1 MNILLTI
8 DSKSNGSD
16 LKSELKKIPG
26 VRIIGLT
33 ENSIE
38 VLYALIQ
45 NQVDLMIID
54 NSLKSLSAKD
64 CYGMVQKL
72 NIPVKILLL
81 VDAEEEFMLVENPDC
96 FDGYLLRNSN
106 VEDIVAG
113 IESAKNIQRKIITEP
128 DDIYMSQVAS

>member
-8 DSKSNGSD
+8 DSKSNGGD
-16 LKSELKKIPG
+16 LSSELKKIPD
-26 VRIIGLT
+26 VKIIGLT

-81 VDAEEEFMLVENPDC
+81 VDAEEEFMSIENPDY
-96 FDGYLLRNSN
+96 FDGYLLRSSN

-113 IESAKNIQRKIITEP
+113 IESAKKIQRKIMTEP
-128 DDIYMSQVAS
+128 DDIYMNQVAS